1 MSTQQI
7 LDDLGHSSDE
17 KLFFTNKFYK
27 LNQALVGIIDNFS
40 LVNYCQ
46 VDITDEDSLTDVLMQ
61 IDNMLQYDDY
71 RMPNDKNFQDEKDP
85 DAMED

>member
-1 MSTQQI
+1 MLETITSTMSTQQI

-40 LVNYCQ
+40 LVNYC
-46 VDITDEDSLTDVLMQ
+46 
-61 IDNMLQYDDY
+61 
-71 RMPNDKNFQDEKDP
+71 
-85 DAMED
+85 